1 MPDTIPTNSE
11 TRGRGNPARHPR
23 KGIPMLYRLS
33 LRLRLLTADRIEAIE
48 IRRAL
53 RADTRRAC
61 RRAYR

>member
-1 MPDTIPTNSE
+1 MKTKIGLANQLSVCQNILTE
-11 TRGRGNPARHPR
+11 TKGN
-23 KGIPMLYRLS
+23 PMLYRLS

-61 RRAYR
+61 RRAYL